1 MEFFYQNQNKTMT
14 KLTNDQMLTLEG
26 GLVAPGPGEAERC
39 RAMAIVS
46 FVHEFG
52 GIGQYGLTAQDFVC
66 FF

>member
-1 MEFFYQNQNKTMT
+1 MEFIYSNKITMT
-14 KLTNDQMLTLEG
+14 KLTNDQMINLEG

-39 RAMAIVS
+39 RAMAIVA
-46 FVHEFG
+46 FVQEFG